1 MGGRGREQGGGQP
14 ASVGSARSLSGSVE
28 GSGPAAPMVSA
39 DSSGSCASEGASP
52 SRQKG
57 SPLQRRK
64 GPLCMQP
71 SSRALPPRFLAAL
84 HPWACGSREPSLPG
98 PVPPAVHSAPHGL
111 RPSPGSGGLRPA
123 QNQGESRAG
132 GPLRGSGSI
141 SGQMRFLRGRPV
153 EAEGAPGRVG
163 RGAWARVASEGCPGV
178 SPPWVQRPTS
188 L

>member
-71 SSRALPPRFLAAL
+71 SSRALPPVLGR
-84 HPWACGSREPSLPG
+84 PPSLGLRQQGTEPPR
-98 PVPPAVHSAPHGL
+98 PVSPAVHSAPHGL

-163 RGAWARVASEGCPGV
+163 RGGLGQGRV
-178 SPPWVQRPTS
+178 
-188 L
+188 